1 MVWLTAQASAAHHWG
16 YTHTHTYSPFYYWFN
31 PLNIRDI
38 ISKQCIGA
46 LISHSSSE
54 WHHTLTKGQETKS
67 STWEAVYSHYPPLT
81 PWNKKTVMYNSQH
94 DHIAG
99 RDMPT
104 FIIHARF
111 TDMQSPFFLHF
122 LLSFSLGKQLK
133 WVWTHK
139 EGERDLIFYFIRFYV
154 AHSLFINMTH
164 GQSNVPVMPIK
175 LCWQKKR
182 DIKSDHPACALLT
195 AK

>member
-1 MVWLTAQASAAHHWG
+1 MYRGVNKSQFIRMTS
-16 YTHTHTYSPFYYWFN
+16 HTDQSSRDKIFN
-31 PLNIRDI
+31 LR
-38 ISKQCIGA
+38 GH
-46 LISHSSSE
+46 LF
-54 WHHTLTKGQETKS
+54 T
-67 STWEAVYSHYPPLT
+67 YPPLT

-104 FIIHARF
+104 FIIHGCFA
-111 TDMQSPFFLHF
+111 DMQSPFFLHF

-139 EGERDLIFYFIRFYV
+139 EGERDIIFYFIRFYV

-175 LCWQKKR
+175 LCWHKKR
-182 DIKSDHPACALLT
+182 DRHKIGSPGLRFT
-195 AK
+195 GG